1 MDVNFFFLCLSV
13 MLGLTIDDLVSDR
26 YLKVLRLEKRRGRL
40 SLPLRRR
47 SLKLCNPKLKLWV

>member
-47 SLKLCNPKLKLWV
+47 SLKLCNPKLKL